1 MRTQIS
7 SLSTADAPAGYIL
20 QAGPPV
26 SPPEGWYY
34 LESVELPDWEV
45 ADMTSFLAR
54 EGGVTLT
61 EFLSA
66 PTDFLV
72 HAVNSA
78 LARLRREADA
88 AEKARRQGHA

>member
-7 SLSTADAPAGYIL
+7 SLSTAEAPAGYIV
-20 QAGPPV
+20 QAGPLIDL
-26 SPPEGWYY
+26 PEGWYY
-34 LESVELPDWEV
+34 LESIELPDWEV

-61 EFLSA
+61 EFLDA
-66 PTDFLV
+66 PADFIM

-78 LARLRREADA
+78 LDRLKREADA
-88 AEKARRQGHA
+88 VEKARRQGHA